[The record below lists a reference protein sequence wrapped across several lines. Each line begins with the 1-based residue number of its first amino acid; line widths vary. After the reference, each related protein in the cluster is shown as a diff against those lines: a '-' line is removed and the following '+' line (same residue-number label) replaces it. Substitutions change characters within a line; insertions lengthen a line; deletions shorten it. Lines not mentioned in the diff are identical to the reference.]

1 MNKKKNEKKNEKKHT
16 KTTNLL
22 KDLLKT
28 PNEFKKI
35 ANQTEDF
42 TNTVKENIGYVKE
55 GFYSLKDIGGA
66 IKTLTKSIGSFFKII
81 FWVIKFVLYII
92 GELLNPFNLFN
103 DLFTGFSNIPH
114 IIINVSLRIITIF
127 SKYIAN
133 NILHPIMNK
142 AFGWDIKMTD
152 KDGKP
157 IENKGDT
164 KCYKPNEGKLPNTVI
179 MSTVLLP
186 PLGIFMRFGLNR
198 WIEILICS
206 ALTMLYYIPG
216 VSYAFFL
223 LYSK

>member
-1 MNKKKNEKKNEKKHT
+1 MKEKKET
-16 KTTNLL
+16 KNIL

-35 ANQTEDF
+35 AKHTEDF

-55 GFYSLKDIGGA
+55 GFYSLKDIGDA
-66 IKTLTKSIGSFFKII
+66 IKTLTKSIGSFFKIL

-114 IIINVSLRIITIF
+114 IIINVALRIITTF
-127 SKYIAN
+127 TRYIAN
-133 NILHPIMNK
+133 NILNPIMNT
-142 AFGWDIKMTD
+142 AFGWDIKMKD
-152 KDGKP
+152 KDGNLVTTKD
-157 IENKGDT
+157 DT
-164 KCYKPNEGKLPNTVI
+164 KCYKPNEGKLPTTVI

-186 PLGIFMRFGLNR
+186 PLGIFMRFGLHR

-216 VSYAFFL
+216 VAYAFFL